1 MSDHPA
7 PGRLD
12 LVMGFVNTSDDDER
26 TDALASASLAQE
38 WLAQSG
44 LPGIATLP
52 SASELGRLVSL
63 REALRGLLGA
73 NNTGDAP
80 PTDALAALN
89 SEASKTSFGLR
100 FDAEGGE
107 IVPAGGGVDAAIAE
121 LLAIIHEA
129 MRAGTW
135 PRLKVCYAHDC
146 TWAFY
151 DHSRNRSATWCRM
164 AECGNREKA
173 RTYRER
179 QRAGSNS
186 GR

>member
-1 MSDHPA
+1 MSDEPA

-12 LVMGFVNTSDDDER
+12 LVMGFVNTRDDDEG
-26 TDALASASLAQE
+26 TDALASASLARE

-44 LPGIATLP
+44 LAGDGALP
-52 SASELGRLVSL
+52 SASELERLLSL
-63 REALRGLLGA
+63 REALRGLLRA

-80 PTDALAALN
+80 PPDGLAALN

-100 FDAEGGE
+100 FDADGGE

-121 LLAIIHEA
+121 LLAIIHGA

-135 PRLKVCYAHDC
+135 ARLKVCYAHTC
-146 TWAFY
+146 VWAFY

-164 AECGNREKA
+164 EECGNREKA

-179 QRAGSNS
+179 QRAASDS